1 MAARPYRLLDSS
13 GYADSRSLKDAA
25 LHPVTL
31 TLMLVVQLQDR
42 LMQLKREKGEADG
55 LVQILNAKLS
65 EAEEDN
71 FELRANMRTIEV
83 EAAYEAKKTEEQLR
97 KQMSSMESRLSFLA
111 DQLKNAERVK
121 LRALREVEEL
131 QQRQLL
137 EQKRLDAEKRLL
149 ATKKRKHESVM
160 IAASQTLMTRMQQS
174 SASSSQATTPPSSA
188 PNTKNN
194 VSTSAA
200 AIQTEPLQD
209 THGYA
214 QVCMYKAFEP
224 QACIGFFYSD

>member
-1 MAARPYRLLDSS
+1 
-13 GYADSRSLKDAA
+13 
-25 LHPVTL
+25 
-31 TLMLVVQLQDR
+31 
-42 LMQLKREKGEADG
+42 MQLHREKGEVDG
-55 LVQILNAKLS
+55 LRQILKAKLS
-65 EAEEDN
+65 EVEEDN
-71 FELRANMRTIEV
+71 FELRANMLTIEV
-83 EAAYEAKKTEEQLR
+83 EAAYNAKKTEEELK
-97 KQMSSMESRLSFLA
+97 KQMASMESRLSFLT

-160 IAASQTLMTRMQQS
+160 IAASQTLMTRMQQQS
-174 SASSSQATTPPSSA
+174 SQVSSSQTTTPPSSA
-188 PNTKNN
+188 PTARNNN
-194 VSTSAA
+194 VSMSAA

-214 QVCMYKAFEP
+214 QVLCTYCTYSGLCHSPPYSNAFV
-224 QACIGFFYSD
+224 I